1 VKDAALAAAE
11 KHTADLDAQIKALQD
26 EVAAAK
32 AANAG
37 KADTHNYDE
46 AQTRDRFIDLLLR
59 ESGWTLADKRG
70 TEFEVTGMPGGK
82 KGKVDYVLWGDD
94 GKPLALLEAK
104 RTRRDPQAGQQQAR
118 PAPASGSARSAG
130 PSAGLRRTTPL
141 RSANQP
147 FMARASRA
155 SDPSARDVGHLA
167 EAGQA
172 DPA

>member
-1 VKDAALAAAE
+1 MQKIQTELEVKDAALTAAE

-59 ESGWTLADKRG
+59 ESGWALTDKRD

-104 RTRRDPQAGQQQAR
+104 RTRRDPR
-118 PAPASGSARSAG
+118 PANSRPGSMPTAWSRRTAGG
-130 PSAGLRRTTPL
+130 PSFTTPTAMSTTSGTTWPI
-141 RSANQP
+141 RP
-147 FMARASRA
+147 GRCRASTPGT
-155 SDPSARDVGHLA
+155 SCS
-167 EAGQA
+167 
-172 DPA
+172 